1 MVPYIIS
8 LAVEY
13 TSRINV
19 PFMCVWRVGAASCEV
34 RMLDVEYNTSELF
47 GLVVRYLFSV

>member
-1 MVPYIIS
+1 MIS

-13 TSRINV
+13 MSRRSV

-34 RMLDVEYNTSELF
+34 RMLDVEYNMRTLF
-47 GLVVRYLFSV
+47 GLVVRCLSSV